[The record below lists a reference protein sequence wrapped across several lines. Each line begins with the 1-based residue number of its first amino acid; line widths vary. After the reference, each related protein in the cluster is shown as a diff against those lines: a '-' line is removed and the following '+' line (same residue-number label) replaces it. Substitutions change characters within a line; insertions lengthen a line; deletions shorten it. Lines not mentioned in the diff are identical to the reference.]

1 MRCRAFAPA
10 LLCACAG
17 SGAFTD
23 IPMPD
28 DTDVTVETEDSDV
41 ADTDDT
47 DLPPAELPF
56 ALTIADP
63 TLFPESIAYD
73 TKRQRFV
80 SGSLRDGRVYAI
92 GLDGTVTPL
101 YTPTPGLDDAWTT
114 RGIKLDA
121 DDQLWACA
129 LLGREAHVW
138 VLDAKTGELLHDVS
152 LAGLA
157 SQASCNDLAVLPD
170 RVLVTDERNPNV
182 YAIDRG
188 TFAASIWL
196 TDPML
201 EGGLVGAN
209 GIVWAD
215 PWVIVG
221 RYSQKVAVAMRAD
234 ERRPHEV
241 ALLGTVPPL
250 GGGAGWDG
258 LLWDGTHLWVAGVG
272 EVLRFTPDDAD
283 WTSATGEGVA
293 TTDDGWTS
301 LTRADGA
308 VYALSSDPIA
318 FVLGTDPDLPF
329 SIVRVGP

>member
-1 MRCRAFAPA
+1 MRPLPLIAA
-10 LLCACAG
+10 LLVAACAG
-17 SGAFTD
+17 SSEITE
-23 IPMPD
+23 IPMPE
-28 DTDVTVETEDSDV
+28 DTDESPP
-41 ADTDDT
+41 ADTDPAPDT

-56 ALTIADP
+56 ALNVADAS
-63 TLFPESIAYD
+63 LFPESIAYD
-73 TKRQRFV
+73 PRRQRFL
-80 SGSLRDGRVYAI
+80 SGSLVDGRVYAI
-92 GLDGTVTPL
+92 GLDGAITPL
-101 YTPTPGLDDAWTT
+101 YTPTPGLDDTWTT
-114 RGIKLDA
+114 RGVKLDA
-121 DDQLWACA
+121 DDQIWACA

-138 VLDAKTGELLHDVS
+138 VIDAGTGELLRDVS
-152 LAGLA
+152 LAVLDP
-157 SQASCNDLAVLPD
+157 SASCNDIAFLPD
-170 RVLVTDERNPNV
+170 RALITDERNPSL
-182 YAIDRG
+182 YAVDRA
-188 TFAASIWL
+188 TFAASVWL

-234 ERRPHEV
+234 ARVPHEV
-241 ALLGTVPPL
+241 TLNGAVPPL

-258 LLWDGTHLWVAGVG
+258 LLWDGAHLWVAGVG

-283 WTSATGEGVA
+283 WTSATGEGVP

-301 LTRADGA
+301 LTRAGDA

-318 FVLGTDPDLPF
+318 FVLHTDPDLPF